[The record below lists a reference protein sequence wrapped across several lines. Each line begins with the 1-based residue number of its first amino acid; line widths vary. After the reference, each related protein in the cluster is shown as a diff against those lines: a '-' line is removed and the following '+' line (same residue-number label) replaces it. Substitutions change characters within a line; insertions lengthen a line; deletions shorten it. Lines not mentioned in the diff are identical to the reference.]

1 MRASCLQWNGLLNF
15 CLEEK
20 NQDPAREDHGKAKA
34 IPFLIPGTVCSQ
46 TEKRIFLVS
55 LVFVYLYLY
64 LFIILLRLLLNGLL
78 H

>member
-34 IPFLIPGTVCSQ
+34 IPFLNPGTV
-46 TEKRIFLVS
+46 KKGMFLVK
-55 LVFVYLYLY
+55 LVFVYLCIYLV
-64 LFIILLRLLLNGLL
+64 FC
-78 H
+78 